1 MDFNKIKE
9 ALDEMIK
16 NLEKEDEEVVKSSK
30 NAKKNKSIINGTD
43 CGNDRIIYN

>member
-16 NLEKEDEEVVKSSK
+16 NLEKEDEEVIKSSK
-30 NAKKNKSIINGTD
+30 NAKKQK
-43 CGNDRIIYN
+43 RV